1 MSPMFPPE
9 KENLSTPPTARESAV
24 HDADGISSWRPTLYV
39 MFTAQLLSIV
49 GFAFVLPFIPFYIR
63 EIGVTDEKLVPVWAG
78 ILGAAAS
85 LTMTV
90 FSPIWGWLS
99 DRYGRKL
106 MVERAMFAGA
116 VITMAMGLVGDVYQ
130 LLVLRLL
137 SGVFTGTISA
147 SISLV
152 SSVLPVANLG
162 FGLGLMQV
170 AVFLGMTL
178 GPWLGGMIADAVGY
192 RLTFIAG
199 GLLLLLGGLL
209 VLMKAKEQFVRPSSS
224 SLKQSGRM
232 RTLFALPGFVS
243 LMAVFFLFHFSIQI
257 AIPVLPL
264 FIEEVGNLK
273 TEVAST
279 TGLMFAVTGATASI
293 SAVAIGYLSDR
304 IGHRRVL
311 IVNLFITGLMWAT
324 HALARS
330 IPQLLVIRIL
340 FGFAAGGNLPT
351 LNALVGKLT
360 TKETYGKAYGLM
372 ASMTS
377 LGMTLGP
384 LAGGILA
391 SHLGFRWPFV
401 VVSLLLILVV
411 IPVITNVKRGQ
422 NPVR

>member
-1 MSPMFPPE
+1 MT
-9 KENLSTPPTARESAV
+9 STGKQNAGQDT
-24 HDADGISSWRPTLYV
+24 DGTSSWRCTLFV
-39 MFTAQLLSIV
+39 MFVAQLLSIV

-78 ILGAAAS
+78 ILGAASS
-85 LTMTV
+85 LTMTI

-106 MVERAMFAGA
+106 MVERSMFAGA
-116 VITMAMGLVGDVYQ
+116 VLTMAMGMVGNVYQ
-130 LLVLRLL
+130 LLILRLL

-152 SSVLPVANLG
+152 SSVLPGANLG

-170 AVFLGMTL
+170 AVFLGLSL
-178 GPWLGGMIADAVGY
+178 GPWIGGMIADIVGY

-199 GLLLLLGGLL
+199 GVMLLVGGLL
-209 VLMKAKEQFVRPSSS
+209 VLMGAKEQFIRPSAV
-224 SLKQSGRM
+224 SLKRSGSL

-243 LMAVFFLFHFSIQI
+243 LMVVFLLFHFSIQI
-257 AIPVLPL
+257 AIPILPL

-273 TEVAST
+273 TAVAST
-279 TGLMFAVTGATASI
+279 TGLMFAVAGAAASI
-293 SAVAIGYLSDR
+293 SAIAIGYLSDR
-304 IGHRRVL
+304 MGHKRVL
-311 IVNLFITGLMWAT
+311 IVNLFITGVMWAA
-324 HALARS
+324 HALAQN
-330 IPQLLVIRIL
+330 IHQLLVVRIF

-351 LNALVGKLT
+351 MNALVGKLT

-384 LAGGILA
+384 LAGGFMA
-391 SHLGFRWPFV
+391 AHLGFRWPFV
-401 VVSLLLILVV
+401 AVSLLLSLVV
-411 IPVITNVKRGQ
+411 IPVILSVKRG
-422 NPVR
+422 

>member
-1 MSPMFPPE
+1 MTLTG
-9 KENLSTPPTARESAV
+9 KQNAGQDT
-24 HDADGISSWRPTLYV
+24 DGTSSWRSTLFV
-39 MFTAQLLSIV
+39 MFVAQLLSIV

-78 ILGAAAS
+78 ILGAASS
-85 LTMTV
+85 LTMTI

-106 MVERAMFAGA
+106 MVERSMFAGA
-116 VITMAMGLVGDVYQ
+116 VLTMAMGMVGNVYQ
-130 LLVLRLL
+130 LLILRLL

-152 SSVLPVANLG
+152 SSVLPGANLG

-170 AVFLGMTL
+170 AVFLGLSL
-178 GPWLGGMIADAVGY
+178 GPWIGGMIADIVGY

-199 GLLLLLGGLL
+199 GVMLLVGGLL
-209 VLMKAKEQFVRPSSS
+209 VLMGAKEQFIRPSAV
-224 SLKQSGRM
+224 SLKRSGSL

-243 LMAVFFLFHFSIQI
+243 LMVVFLLFHFSIQI
-257 AIPVLPL
+257 AIPILPL

-273 TEVAST
+273 TAVAST
-279 TGLMFAVTGATASI
+279 TGLMFAVAGAAASI
-293 SAVAIGYLSDR
+293 SAIAIGYLSDR
-304 IGHRRVL
+304 MGHKRVL
-311 IVNLFITGLMWAT
+311 IVNLFITGVMWAA
-324 HALARS
+324 HALAQN
-330 IPQLLVIRIL
+330 IHQLLVVRIF

-351 LNALVGKLT
+351 MNALVGKLT

-384 LAGGILA
+384 LAGGFMA
-391 SHLGFRWPFV
+391 AHLGFRWPFV
-401 VVSLLLILVV
+401 AVSLLLSLVV
-411 IPVITNVKRGQ
+411 IPVILSVKRG
-422 NPVR
+422 

>member
-1 MSPMFPPE
+1 
-9 KENLSTPPTARESAV
+9 
-24 HDADGISSWRPTLYV
+24 
-39 MFTAQLLSIV
+39 
-49 GFAFVLPFIPFYIR
+49 
-63 EIGVTDEKLVPVWAG
+63 
-78 ILGAAAS
+78 
-85 LTMTV
+85 
-90 FSPIWGWLS
+90 
-99 DRYGRKL
+99 

-116 VITMAMGLVGDVYQ
+116 VITMAMGMVGDVYQ

-192 RLTFIAG
+192 RLTFLAG
-199 GLLLLLGGLL
+199 GLLLLLGGFL

-224 SLKQSGRM
+224 SLKRSGRM
-232 RTLFALPGFVS
+232 RTLFAIPGFVS

-304 IGHRRVL
+304 IGHKRVL
-311 IVNLFITGLMWAT
+311 IVNLFITGLMWAA

-351 LNALVGKLT
+351 MNALVGKLT

-401 VVSLLLILVV
+401 AVSLLLILVV